1 MQPSHLEQET
11 RRRVIRGS
19 AAALGTLILGA
30 CAPATPPKAAA
41 EPEPDAMAN
50 DVTATEGL
58 MREHG
63 ALRRILLVFSG
74 SAAAGNRTISEVTAQ
89 ALHDAAALFRD
100 FGGNYHETKLEE
112 AYIFPDVKKAGGPA
126 AAYVDI
132 LLAQHA
138 RGREITDYILSLTGS
153 GAIASSKAA
162 SLNQTMQQ
170 FVRMYQHHTAW
181 EETIVFPAWKNALK
195 EADFDELGDKFEAI
209 ADQQFGKD
217 SYQDVVDKVAAIE
230 SRLNMSDL
238 AQFTAA
244 APPIEVAKPLKS

>member
-1 MQPSHLEQET
+1 MPPSHVEQET
-11 RRRVIRGS
+11 RRRLIRGS
-19 AAALGTLILGA
+19 AVALGTLVLGA
-30 CAPATPPKAAA
+30 CAPAPPPKAAA
-41 EPEPDAMAN
+41 ETEPDAMAN

-63 ALRRILLVFSG
+63 VLRRILLVFSG
-74 SAAAGNRTISEVTAQ
+74 AAATGNRNINDVTAK

-138 RGREITDYILSLTGS
+138 RGREITEYIFSLTGS

-170 FVRMYQHHTAW
+170 FARMYQHHTAW

-195 EADFDELGDKFEAI
+195 ETDFDELGDKFEAI

-217 SYQDVVDKVAAIE
+217 SYQEVVDRVAAIE
-230 SRLNMSDL
+230 SVLNMSDL

-244 APPIEVAKPLKS
+244 APSTEGAKPIKS